1 MSGPIVGSDGFHTYT
16 ITHTPGSL
24 GGIRIAGGPA
34 AAQAALR
41 LQRAINRA
49 MGAVVAEIRKVNEVG
64 GMFYNWMRANKDMG
78 SVVGPDGNGGYK
90 FSDPSTDVPKGAEK
104 LEGITF
110 AGGVQSITSAS
121 ALVIG
126 LVHSDGSTLTS
137 QRSRERFEGLSAQIG
152 GGPVIV
158 RAMGSSTVYKFSANS
173 APLKVK

>member
-1 MSGPIVGSDGFHTYT
+1 MRTDTFSAEQMSS
-16 ITHTPGSL
+16 S
-24 GGIRIAGGPA
+24 GIRIAGGPA

-126 LVHSDGSTLTS
+126 LVHSDGFTLTS

-158 RAMGSSTVYKFSANS
+158 RAMGSSTVYKFSTNS
-173 APLKVK
+173 APLKVR